1 MNVVAK
7 ENHEIVKKKFGIP
20 PALFF
25 FFHFEVID

>member
-25 FFHFEVID
+25 FFILK